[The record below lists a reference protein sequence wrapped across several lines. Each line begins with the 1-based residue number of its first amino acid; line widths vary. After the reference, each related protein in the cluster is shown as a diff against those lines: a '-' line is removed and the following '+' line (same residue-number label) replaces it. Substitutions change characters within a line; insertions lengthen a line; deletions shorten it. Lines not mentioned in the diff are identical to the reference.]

1 MGKRGPAPKPTKV
14 KELQGNPGKRQTN
27 KREPKPKR
35 GAMLPSELNATAAK
49 FIKRMRPVLDDT
61 GILTDADIP
70 ALEMM
75 ANHYALA
82 WRAAQVVDEQG
93 LIVIDA
99 FGSTHKHPMLQV
111 MKDNS
116 ALLRAYMGEFGM
128 TPSSRTRLQV
138 PEKQEVDELEQL
150 LFGSAV
156 SVTK

>member
-14 KELQGNPGKRQTN
+14 KELQGNPSKRKLN
-27 KREPKPKR
+27 SHEPKPKR
-35 GAMLPSELNATAAK
+35 GAILPSELNAKAAK
-49 FIKRMRPVLDDT
+49 FIERVRPVLDDT

-82 WRAAQVVDEQG
+82 WRAAQIVNEQG
-93 LIVIDA
+93 LTVTDA
-99 FGSTHKHPMLQV
+99 FGSVHKHPMLQV

-138 PEKQEVDELEQL
+138 PEQQEVDELEQL

>member
-14 KELQGNPGKRQTN
+14 KELQGNPSKRQLN

-35 GAMLPSELNATAAK
+35 GAILPSELNATAAK
-49 FIKRMRPVLDDT
+49 FIERVRPVLDDT

-82 WRAAQVVDEQG
+82 WRAAQIVNEQG

-99 FGSTHKHPMLQV
+99 FGSVHKHPMLQV

-138 PEKQEVDELEQL
+138 PEPKDVDPLEEE
-150 LFGSAV
+150 LFGRAV
-156 SVTK
+156 SVQK

>member
-1 MGKRGPAPKPTKV
+1 MGKRGPKPKPTAQRKL
-14 KELQGNPGKRQTN
+14 EGNPSKRKLN
-27 KREPKPKR
+27 SREPKPKR
-35 GAMLPSELNATAAK
+35 GTLVPSQLNATAAE

-82 WRAAQVVDEQG
+82 WRAAQVVNDDG
-93 LIVIDA
+93 LIVVDA
-99 FGSTHKHPMLQV
+99 FGSVHKHPMLQV

-128 TPSSRTRLQV
+128 TPSSRTKLQV
-138 PEKQEVDELEQL
+138 PEKNEVDELEQL

-156 SVTK
+156 SVAK